1 MASVDPF
8 FLAVIQWHPR
18 LGGLW
23 CGVVIFALAAWLYF
37 LHQRLRRRHS
47 PIRARWL
54 LLPKCLT
61 ALALLFALFNPVSA
75 LQKNEAAKG
84 KVLVLVDDSSSMDVA
99 DDYQQPR
106 VARARKIVEAWK
118 DGLPKDVHLDL
129 ADFDTT
135 IHAAD
140 STKPTAVR
148 NTDLGACL
156 LALAERNDVASY
168 LGVVLLTDGGDEVLD
183 NPVLP
188 KLPLHVVGIGSDP
201 AGWNDVAIAGV
212 DCPTT
217 VEKDTGFEMTADL
230 QARAGHGGD
239 FARKLS
245 QVGLLLERETGT
257 NNWTRV
263 SRQPVD
269 LSNLRQVVHL
279 PLKSADV
286 GVQRY
291 RLSLE
296 PVAGELSQLNNTRE
310 VTVNVQKKSLHVLF
324 FAESLGQEFKVLRNE
339 LAHDPGIAFT
349 ALFRTTANRYL
360 LQGDRQAGDDALTA
374 GFPASAKGLA
384 GYDAVVLGSFPA
396 SDFSAR
402 QMQAL
407 SQFCENGGAVLF
419 LGGDNSFGRGG
430 YAASPLAALLPWHI
444 TDQEAEPAHG
454 NFPVGVS
461 PMGTGSPILAG
472 VEEVLARR
480 SVPLDTVNLVGDL
493 KPGAQALLSTHVDGR
508 DLPVVA
514 MQPFG
519 KGKVLGIATSTLWK
533 WALQPEPVRPV
544 YGLLWRQAVR
554 VLTGQTEGG
563 QHLALH
569 WDKEFYR
576 PGETAVGQIRALG
589 PEAATVRFT
598 AELEAKGQ
606 TVPVTLEPAPGDEQ
620 AFQVKLRFRERADY
634 NFRLVAYQGDRVL
647 ETYKKHF
654 PVAAQLPEGARLE
667 PDELFLKKLAEDGGG
682 SYFREDEASR
692 FPELFSEKNARK
704 VTVKEVAL
712 AEAGPWFLLV
722 FLGLLAGEWIL
733 RRKFNLF

>member
-1 MASVDPF
+1 VASADQF
-8 FLAVIQWHPR
+8 CLAVIQWHPR

-23 CGVVIFALAAWLYF
+23 CGVAVCALAAWLYY
-37 LHQRLRRRHS
+37 LHQRLRQRHS
-47 PIRARWL
+47 PARARWL

-61 ALALLFALFNPVSA
+61 VLALLVALFNPVSA

-84 KVLVLVDDSSSMDVA
+84 KLLVLVDDSSSMDVA

-118 DGLPKDVHLDL
+118 DGLPRDVHMDL
-129 ADFDTT
+129 ADLDTT
-135 IHAAD
+135 IHAPD
-140 STKPTAVR
+140 TTKPAAVR
-148 NTDLGACL
+148 DTDLGACL

-183 NPVLP
+183 RPALP
-188 KLPLHVVGIGSDP
+188 KLPLHVVGLGTDA

-212 DCPTT
+212 DCPAT
-217 VEKDTGFEMTADL
+217 VEKDTGFELTADL

-239 FARKLS
+239 FAQKLS
-245 QVGLLLERETGT
+245 QVGLLLERDAGT
-257 NNWTRV
+257 NNWVRV
-263 SRQPVD
+263 SRQTVD
-269 LSNLRQVVHL
+269 LSNLRRVVHL
-279 PLKSADV
+279 PLKIADV

-291 RLSLE
+291 RVSLE
-296 PVAGELSQLNNTRE
+296 PVAGELSLLNNSRE

-324 FAESLGQEFKVLRNE
+324 FAENLGQEFKVLRNE

-349 ALFRTTANRYL
+349 ALFRTTADRFL

-396 SDFSAR
+396 ADLSAR

-407 SQFCENGGAVLF
+407 AQYCENGGAVLL
-419 LGGDNSFGRGG
+419 LGGDTSFGRGG

-444 TDQEAEPAHG
+444 ADQEAEPAQG
-454 NFPVGVS
+454 NLPVSVS

-480 SVPLDTVNLVGDL
+480 SVPIDAVNRVGDL

-508 DLPVVA
+508 DLAVVA

-554 VLTGQTEGG
+554 ILTGQTEGG

-569 WDKEFYR
+569 WDREFYR
-576 PGETAVGQIRALG
+576 PGEMAVGQIRALG
-589 PEAATVRFT
+589 PEAATVRLT
-598 AELEAKGQ
+598 AELEAKGS
-606 TVPVTLEPAPGDEQ
+606 TVPVTLEPVPGDAQ

-634 NFRLVAYQGDRVL
+634 HFRLVAYQGDHVL
-647 ETYKKHF
+647 ETYKKQF

-667 PDELFLKKLAEDGGG
+667 LNESFLKKLAEDGGG

-692 FPELFSEKNARK
+692 LPELFSEKNSRK
-704 VTVKEVAL
+704 VTVEETPL
-712 AEAGPWFLLV
+712 AEAGPWFLLLV
-722 FLGLLAGEWIL
+722 LALLAGEWIL